1 MMNKIDL
8 VDFENEL
15 KKAKKQV
22 DFQIF
27 DVPSIQSST
36 NSENFNMLPKV

>member
-1 MMNKIDL
+1 MMDKIDL

-36 NSENFNMLPKV
+36 NRENFNIFPKV

>member
-1 MMNKIDL
+1 MMDKIDL

-27 DVPSIQSST
+27 DVPSI
-36 NSENFNMLPKV
+36 